1 MRRLLSVLVSLSLL
15 FGTGLQPVRA
25 ALVSTEAALAGAPLP
40 PRVAA
45 TLQRADVQARLQQ
58 LGVSPE
64 LARQRIARLSD
75 AELARLDQR
84 LDRLPAGAGVIEVV
98 GLVFIV
104 LIILEL
110 VGVTDVF
117 TRI

>member
-40 PRVAA
+40 PRVDA

-75 AELARLDQR
+75 AELARLDQ
-84 LDRLPAGAGVIEVV
+84 LPAGAGVIEVV

-110 VGVTDVF
+110 VGVTDIF

>member
-1 MRRLLSVLVSLSLL
+1 MRRLLSVFVSVSLFFS
-15 FGTGLQPVRA
+15 TGLQPLGA
-25 ALVSTEAALAGAPLP
+25 ALVSTEAALGDAPLP
-40 PRVAA
+40 ARVEAA
-45 TLQRADVQARLQQ
+45 LQRADVQARLQQ
-58 LGVSPE
+58 LGVTPE

-84 LDRLPAGAGVIEVV
+84 LEQLPAGAGLIEVV

-104 LIILEL
+104 LIILDL
-110 VGVTDVF
+110 VGVTNVF